1 MYGANE
7 MSFAPFIFPKPIEMI
22 KIRTVSFRGRCA
34 RHPDYNPTHESQ
46 TPVDRCASCDLLF
59 KISQAHRDL
68 VSLIQSFGPRRRG
81 FDRPRRTQVASLDEN
96 QLDLFS

>member
-1 MYGANE
+1 
-7 MSFAPFIFPKPIEMI
+7 MI

-68 VSLIQSFGPRRRG
+68 VSLIQSFGSRRRG
-81 FDRPRRTQVASLDEN
+81 FDRPRGRQGTSLDEN